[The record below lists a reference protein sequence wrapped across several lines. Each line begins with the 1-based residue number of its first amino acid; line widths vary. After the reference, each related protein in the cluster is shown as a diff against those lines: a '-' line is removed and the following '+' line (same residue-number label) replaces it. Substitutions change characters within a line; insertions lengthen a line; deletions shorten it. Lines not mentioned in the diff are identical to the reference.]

1 MYVNFFENIWL
12 QTEFQPLILLCWVS
26 LIYVDWVNS
35 SRYFVTGSFIPLYL
49 CSCVLKMTVSDPSSV
64 YRIWQPLSSVKLDPC
79 FCKFQDW
86 TDYDEKVNESVGIYE
101 VTHQFIKCW
110 CHHVM
115 SLRDRRMNT
124 TAEHP
129 WASFLASRMLQVL
142 RLMMNINRC
151 GLTPQAVSYASW
163 INQHVQG
170 FFHCVNKIERWTF
183 WVTLFLCTFE
193 CHFQW
198 SVGT

>member
-151 GLTPQAVSYASW
+151 GLTPQAVHTRLGLINMLKAFFTAS
-163 INQHVQG
+163 IKLKGEHFELR
-170 FFHCVNKIERWTF
+170 FFFAHLSATF
-183 WVTLFLCTFE
+183 NG
-193 CHFQW
+193 Q
-198 SVGT
+198 